1 MTTCTSIF
9 STSTNLIGFL
19 ILIISLI
26 LVVLGTLI
34 FFFSRYKRCPSDKIL
49 VIYGK
54 TGGGRSSKCIH
65 GGASFIMPLIQAS
78 EWLDLTPIPIE
89 IKLEGALSKQNIR
102 VNTPS
107 TFTVGISTQQG
118 VMENAAERLLGRNLP
133 QIAELAKDIIFGQ
146 MRVVTMKCSML

>member
-1 MTTCTSIF
+1 MD
-9 STSTNLIGFL
+9 GFL

-26 LVVLGTLI
+26 LVVLGTMV

-78 EWLDLTPIPIE
+78 E
-89 IKLEGALSKQNIR
+89 
-102 VNTPS
+102 
-107 TFTVGISTQQG
+107 
-118 VMENAAERLLGRNLP
+118 
-133 QIAELAKDIIFGQ
+133 
-146 MRVVTMKCSML
+146 